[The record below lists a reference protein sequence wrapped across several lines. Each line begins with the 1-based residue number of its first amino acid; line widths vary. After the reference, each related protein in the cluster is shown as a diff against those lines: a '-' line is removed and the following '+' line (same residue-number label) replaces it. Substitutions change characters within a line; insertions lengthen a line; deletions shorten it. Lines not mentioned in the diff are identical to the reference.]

1 MSDDITNNTLVE
13 GDNVQPVVTDT
24 EADTGV
30 SAKSDNVE
38 TSKQPTLEHKEGRM
52 YVDGKRVYS
61 RTETDNIA
69 KSATKDF
76 ESRILQDLEVD
87 NLGQIKQVV
96 NQLRNA
102 SPESNSL
109 DVEALRSAVQKR
121 EQTVEELK
129 GELSRV
135 KTDYALREHVG
146 NLKDNMPATWNADQ
160 KSAVVDLMRAR
171 DMLHI
176 EGETF
181 AIKNGQDYLTV
192 DGEQPDYKTAVEV
205 VGKTLGL
212 PFAKKG
218 VDTFDADR
226 QPMSNK
232 AKGPVDQDRLSSDPM
247 YRAAYVNVRNVNKTM
262 QRSQF
267 TDKMVT
273 DYMEKASR

>member
-1 MSDDITNNTLVE
+1 MSDNITNDTLVAGE
-13 GDNVQPVVTDT
+13 NVLPVTET

-30 SAKSDNVE
+30 LAKSDNVE
-38 TSKQPTLEHKEGRM
+38 TPKQPSLEHREGKM
-52 YVDGKRVYS
+52 FVEGKRVYS
-61 RTETDNIA
+61 RAETDSIA
-69 KSATKDF
+69 KSATRDF
-76 ESRILQDLEVD
+76 ESRMLQDLEVD
-87 NLGQIKQVV
+87 NIGQIKQVV
-96 NQLRNA
+96 SQLRDA
-102 SPESNSL
+102 TPEGNTL

-121 EQTVEELK
+121 EATVEELK

-160 KSAVVDLMRAR
+160 KSAVVDLMKAR
-171 DMLHI
+171 DMLHM

-226 QPMSNK
+226 QPVNSNT
-232 AKGPVDQDRLSSDPM
+232 KGPVDESRLNSDPT

-262 QRSQF
+262 SRTQF

-273 DYMEKASR
+273 DYMERASR

>member
-1 MSDDITNNTLVE
+1 MSDNITNDTLVAGE
-13 GDNVQPVVTDT
+13 NVLPVGTDT

-30 SAKSDNVE
+30 SAKSENVE
-38 TSKQPTLEHKEGRM
+38 TSKQPTLEHKDGKM
-52 YVDGKRVYS
+52 FVDGKRVYS
-61 RTETDNIA
+61 RAETDGIA
-69 KSATKDF
+69 KSATRDF
-76 ESRILQDLEVD
+76 ESRMLQDLEVD

-96 NQLRNA
+96 SQLRNA

-109 DVEALRSAVQKR
+109 DVESLRSAVQKR
-121 EQTVEELK
+121 EATVEELRA
-129 GELSRV
+129 ELAGV

-146 NLKDNMPATWNADQ
+146 NLKDNMPTTWNADQ

-171 DMLHI
+171 NMLHM

-226 QPMSNK
+226 QPVSNK
-232 AKGPVDQDRLSSDPM
+232 GKGPVDQDRLTSDPT

-262 QRSQF
+262 NRSQF
-267 TDKMVT
+267 TDKMVV
-273 DYMEKASR
+273 DYIEKTRR